1 MQLKKSTRIKDIY
14 ITKTILQISS
24 ENGYKISPTKNNKP
38 CKKQYSVKLDTE
50 KRETLKWTRD
60 GNQI

>member
-24 ENGYKISPTKNNKP
+24 ENGYKINGQKIINSKIIPRLPQNTGTDS
-38 CKKQYSVKLDTE
+38 KQILYLEFKD
-50 KRETLKWTRD
+50 
-60 GNQI
+60 